1 MTRADMDRDKAKKPG
16 ELKKE
21 LAEMVGRVADE
32 QTRCRIE
39 GWKSCMRH
47 LKAMHPMM
55 SRDDFVKALHLD
67 GKARWGSAF
76 DA

>member
-39 GWKSCMRH
+39 GWRACIRE

-55 SRDDFVKALHLD
+55 GRDDFIRALRLE
-67 GKARWGSAF
+67 GRKRWGPAF